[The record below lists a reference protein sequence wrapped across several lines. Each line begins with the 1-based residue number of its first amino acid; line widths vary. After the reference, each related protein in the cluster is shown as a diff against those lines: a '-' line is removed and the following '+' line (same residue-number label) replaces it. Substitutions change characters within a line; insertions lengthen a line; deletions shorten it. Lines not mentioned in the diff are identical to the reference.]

1 MEIEKKIKYFLNEPF
16 LREKEK
22 EYVLD
27 VLNSSW
33 LSVRGKHTKIFEE
46 KFAEMVG
53 TKYAL
58 AVQSGTAAL
67 HTALLALGIKKG
79 DKVAIPNY
87 TCGGD
92 ATSIIQCGAEPVI
105 IDVEKDTFGMDSEK
119 LKELIKH
126 EKLKAVILVHV
137 YGFPARDTEKIDELC
152 KENNI
157 LLVEDC
163 CEAHNARLGG
173 RTLGTFG
180 DISVFSVRSE
190 KMIGVGEGG
199 MILTNNK
206 QLNDNAYYWAS
217 RAAPFRRSQDPYW
230 YAYYYTDVG
239 MNYLM
244 PHLLGAVGR
253 AQIENFP
260 EILRRKKEVGKTYQ
274 ESLSKSE
281 GIELQKIIEGSDPV
295 FWLNMILFKN
305 KNEGQVH
312 EIGKKLIEK
321 GVEIRPGFWPL
332 GDHPPFRSFTYGN
345 QEIGHWIFEH
355 GIILP
360 SSVYLADENCKGVRE
375 VVNLLFDV
383 INQQP

>member
-1 MEIEKKIKYFLNEPF
+1 MEIERKIKYFLNEPF
-16 LREKEK
+16 LKGKEK
-22 EYVLD
+22 EYALD
-27 VLNSSW
+27 VLESGW
-33 LSVRGKHTKIFEE
+33 LSVKGKHTKIFEE
-46 KFAEMVG
+46 KFAELIG

-79 DKVAIPNY
+79 DKVVIPNY
-87 TCGGD
+87 TCAGD
-92 ATSIIQCGAEPVI
+92 ITPVIQCGAEPVI

-119 LKELIKH
+119 LKDLIKY
-126 EKLKAVILVHV
+126 EKPKAVILVHV
-137 YGFPARDTEKIDELC
+137 YGFPARDTEKIAELC

-163 CEAHNARLGG
+163 CEAHNARVGG
-173 RTLGTFG
+173 KTLGTFG
-180 DISVFSVRSE
+180 DISVFSLRSE

-199 MILTNNK
+199 MILTNNE
-206 QLNDNAYYWAS
+206 QLKENAHYWAS

-244 PHLLGAVGR
+244 PHLLGAVGH

-274 ESLSKSE
+274 ELLSNFKE
-281 GIELQKIIEGSDPV
+281 IEIQKKFEGSDPV
-295 FWLNMILFKN
+295 FWLNMVLFKN
-305 KNEGQVH
+305 KNEEQVH
-312 EIGKKLIEK
+312 EIGKKLMEK

-332 GDHPPFRSFTYGN
+332 GDLPPFKRFTYGN
-345 QEIGHWIFEH
+345 QEVGHWIFEH
-355 GIILP
+355 GVVLP

-375 VVNLLFDV
+375 VVNLLSDV
-383 INQQP
+383 MSKQT